1 MHSSHDAVRGRSQL
15 CTCQLSD
22 VYRHRWN
29 SSRAR
34 HQGSRTRRNNSWCK
48 QCRPIRNLLWFRE
61 EDTTVQGR
69 VNKQTGKQ
77 RW

>member
-1 MHSSHDAVRGRSQL
+1 MPAV
-15 CTCQLSD
+15 LSD

-29 SSRAR
+29 SACAR
-34 HQGSRTRRNNSWCK
+34 HQGGRTRRNNSWCK
-48 QCRPIRNLLWFRE
+48 RCRPPIHDLLWFRE